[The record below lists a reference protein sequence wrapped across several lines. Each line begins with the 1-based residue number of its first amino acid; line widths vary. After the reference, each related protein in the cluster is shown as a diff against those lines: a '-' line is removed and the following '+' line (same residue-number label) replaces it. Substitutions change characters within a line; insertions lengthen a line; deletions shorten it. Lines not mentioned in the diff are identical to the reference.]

1 MATLLYRGHTY
12 ESKTSTPSPD
22 VTLTYTRDHFKT
34 ASEQVSRDLK
44 KTLTYRGQSY
54 TTPSGD
60 HLGHEKKTLIYRGV
74 TYIR

>member
-34 ASEQVSRDLK
+34 ASEQASRDLK
-44 KTLTYRGQSY
+44 KTLTYRGQAY
-54 TTPSGD
+54 TTPGDAHSG
-60 HLGHEKKTLIYRGV
+60 HKQRTLTYRGV
-74 TYIR
+74 TYTR

>member
-22 VTLTYTRDHFKT
+22 VTLTYKRDHFKK

-44 KTLTYRGQSY
+44 KALTYRGQAYTTPVDAHSGQEQRTLTYRG
-54 TTPSGD
+54 
-60 HLGHEKKTLIYRGV
+60 V
-74 TYIR
+74 TYTR

>member
-22 VTLTYTRDHFKT
+22 VTLAYKRDHFKK

-44 KTLTYRGQSY
+44 KTLTYRGQAD
-54 TTPSGD
+54 TTPRDAHSGQ
-60 HLGHEKKTLIYRGV
+60 EQRTLTYRGV
-74 TYIR
+74 TYTR

>member
-12 ESKTSTPSPD
+12 ESKTSNPSPD
-22 VTLTYTRDHFKT
+22 VTLTYKRDHFKK
-34 ASEQVSRDLK
+34 ASEQASRDLK